1 MDGSKPGP
9 LTRLTTEAS
18 QRPSGS
24 DIPEGV
30 DAMIMKIGA
39 ARLPEHWQATAD
51 ELAAGYPC
59 DRLVKTDAR
68 ALTRA
73 VDIEAPA
80 PVTFRWLCQLR
91 VAPYSY
97 DWIDNRGRTSP
108 RVLTPGLDRLETG
121 QGFGVGTLVDF
132 ARNEHITIRA
142 VPAAERWFGLVALA
156 YRVIARSGSGSRLVV
171 RLLVHEPAR
180 PWEHIRFHL
189 LAWGD
194 LIMMRKQLITL
205 KQLAEQT
212 AQKAAIEH
220 RAQRPK
226 RT

>member
-1 MDGSKPGP
+1 
-9 LTRLTTEAS
+9 
-18 QRPSGS
+18 
-24 DIPEGV
+24 
-30 DAMIMKIGA
+30 MIMKIGA
-39 ARLPEHWQATAD
+39 ARLPEQWQTTAD
-51 ELAAGYPC
+51 ELAADYPC
-59 DRLVKTDAR
+59 DRLAKTDVR

-108 RVLTPGLDRLETG
+108 RVLTPDLDRLETG

-132 ARNEHITIRA
+132 ARDEHITIRA
-142 VPAAERWFGLVALA
+142 VPAAEKWFGLVAMT
-156 YRVIARSGSGSRLVV
+156 YRVTARSGSGSWLVV
-171 RLLVHEPAR
+171 RLLVHEPSR
-180 PWEHIRFHL
+180 PWEHVRFHL

-205 KQLAEQT
+205 TQLAEQT

-226 RT
+226 RA

>member
-1 MDGSKPGP
+1 
-9 LTRLTTEAS
+9 
-18 QRPSGS
+18 
-24 DIPEGV
+24 
-30 DAMIMKIGA
+30 
-39 ARLPEHWQATAD
+39 
-51 ELAAGYPC
+51 
-59 DRLVKTDAR
+59 
-68 ALTRA
+68 
-73 VDIEAPA
+73 
-80 PVTFRWLCQLR
+80 

-132 ARNEHITIRA
+132 ARDEHITIRA
-142 VPAAERWFGLVALA
+142 VPAADRWFGLVALT

-171 RLLVHEPAR
+171 RLLVHEPSS
-180 PWEHIRFHL
+180 PWEHVRFHL
-189 LAWGD
+189 LTWGD

-226 RT
+226 RA